1 MYRVMCMTYTV
12 RFVTNSVDK
21 NDHLWQRQLEYQL
34 NYIIQVNIHLQKRA
48 GDDPKEKESKKE
60 REKKV
65 L

>member
-34 NYIIQVNIHLQKRA
+34 YYPGEYSFAEA
-48 GDDPKEKESKKE
+48 GGG
-60 REKKV
+60 
-65 L
+65 